1 MKKLLVFLLIAV
13 AVLSM
18 AKVKITFW
26 HAMRGGHERALKA
39 IVEKFEALHPDIE
52 VEAVSMGNYGTL
64 VQKLLAAAQAG
75 SLPTIAQAY
84 SNWTAKLIHAGVVQ
98 ELNSFV
104 NDPEI
109 GFTKEEWEDIWK
121 PFRDNCMWGDK
132 IYALPFN
139 KSLYILFVNTDA
151 LMLAGVDIPKT
162 IPQLVEA
169 AKALTEDVDG
179 DGKIDQ
185 YGFGFRTNVDTFQ
198 IFLTLNGGSILK
210 KVGDKWVPNLDT
222 PEVRETLKLLYD
234 MYHKDKI
241 AYVQGGYLSG
251 PFGDGRVAMYIGSI
265 AGKPYVE
272 RASQGKHEWTWAPVP
287 EWKTKHVPFAGTDV
301 IMFNTA
307 SEEQKKAAWLFM
319 KFLVSPEMTAY
330 WAKETGYV
338 PVRKSALE
346 TKTWKE
352 YVATTPD
359 AEIPLSQIPNGV
371 FDPQI
376 GVWYE
381 IRTVVGNMFANVI
394 YDKMSIDEAIKWATG
409 EINKYLAEEYG
420 E

>member
-1 MKKLLVFLLIAV
+1 VRKFVIFLL
-13 AVLSM
+13 AVLVVMSFG
-18 AKVKITFW
+18 KVQVTFW
-26 HAMRGGHERALKA
+26 HAMGGGHGKALA
-39 IVEKFEALHPDIE
+39 EIVKMFNEKHPDIE
-52 VEAVSMGNYGTL
+52 VKAVYVGNYGAL
-64 VQKLLAAAQAG
+64 SQKLLAAAQAG

-98 ELNSFV
+98 ELNGFIS
-104 NDPEI
+104 DPKI

-121 PFRDNCMWGDK
+121 PFRDNCMWEEK

-139 KSLYILFVNTDA
+139 KSLYALFVNTDA
-151 LMLAGVDIPKT
+151 LMLYGVDIPKT
-162 IPQLVEA
+162 VPDLIKA
-169 AKALTEDVDG
+169 AKILTDDIDG

-185 YGFGFRTNVDTFQ
+185 YGFGFRSNVDTFQ

-210 KVGDKWVPNLDT
+210 KVDGKWIPNLDT
-222 PEVRETLKLLYD
+222 KETREVLQLLHD
-234 MYHKDKI
+234 MYKKDKI
-241 AYVQGGYLSG
+241 AFVQGGYMSG
-251 PFGDGRVAMYIGSI
+251 PFGDGKVIMYIGSI
-265 AGKPYVE
+265 AGKPYVD
-272 RASQGKHEWTWAPVP
+272 RASKGKHEWTWAPVP
-287 EWKTKHVPFAGTDV
+287 TWKTNKVPFAGTDV

-307 SEEQKKAAWLFM
+307 TDEQKKAAWEFM
-319 KFLVSPEMTAY
+319 KFLVSPEITAF

-352 YVATTPD
+352 YVADNPD

-381 IRTVVGNMFANVI
+381 IRGVVGTMFANVM
-394 YDKMSIDEAIKWATG
+394 YDKMTIDEAINWATK
-409 EINKYLAEEYG
+409 EINKYLTEEYG
-420 E
+420 K

>member
-1 MKKLLVFLLIAV
+1 MRKALSILLVVIVILAF
-13 AVLSM
+13 

-26 HAMRGGHERALKA
+26 HAMRAGHERALNA
-39 IVEKFEALHPDIE
+39 IIEKFEALHPDIE
-52 VEAVSMGNYGTL
+52 VEAVSMGNYGAL
-64 VQKLLAAAQAG
+64 SQKLLAAAQAG
-75 SLPTIAQAY
+75 TLPTIAQSY

-98 ELNSFV
+98 ELNFLV

-121 PFRDNCMWGDK
+121 PFRDNCMWQDK

-151 LMLAGVDIPKT
+151 MLLAGVDIPKT
-162 IPQLVEA
+162 IPELIEA
-169 AKALTEDVDG
+169 SKALTEDIDG
-179 DGKIDQ
+179 DGSIDQ

-210 KVGDKWVPNLDT
+210 KVGDKWVPNLDST
-222 PEVRETLKLLYD
+222 EARETLKLLHE

-251 PFGDGRVAMYIGSI
+251 PFGDGRVVMYIGSI
-265 AGKPYVE
+265 AGKPYVD

-287 EWKTKHVPFAGTDV
+287 TWKTKKVPFAGTDV

-307 SEEQKKAAWLFM
+307 SEEQKRAAWLFM
-319 KFLVSPEMTAY
+319 KFLISPEMTAY

-352 YVATTPD
+352 YVTKNPD
-359 AEIPLSQIPNGV
+359 AEIPLSQNPNGV

-394 YDKMSIDEAIKWATG
+394 YDKMSIDEAIKWATDK
-409 EINKYLAEEYG
+409 INRYLAEEYG